1 MAPMFPRS
9 CALLML
15 APLVAA
21 CTSATAPSPPPA
33 WFSSLPQWS
42 PFVVVQPDDG
52 ALNGYRDALAQLT
65 SRRAVAG
72 ARIQLFAD
80 GRSSPTVSLAT
91 SMRVEVLGIV
101 DNMDLLSPD
110 LEGTFDRYR
119 SAYPQVRM
127 FQIGNEVTTGAMPMS
142 IDRYLDIFAR
152 IYAHVVSAYP
162 DVTLVTQAA
171 FGAGVTGSS
180 DLTAT
185 IDRLRPYAAPP
196 RVILALNAYTQ
207 TAIMAY
213 EAVLRASP
221 PPYRI
226 FVTET
231 GIADPASEIAY
242 VMQTY
247 PRLLAL
253 PAERIYWY
261 ALWAGDTGVDSGY
274 SLISRAATPPIVPG
288 PLFQLL
294 TQ

>member
-1 MAPMFPRS
+1 MFPRS
-9 CALLML
+9 CALLLLMPL
-15 APLVAA
+15 AAA
-21 CTSATAPSPPPA
+21 CTSATAPSAPPPA
-33 WFSSLPQWS
+33 WLTSLPQWS
-42 PFVVVQPDDG
+42 PFMVVQPDDG
-52 ALNGYRDALAQLT
+52 ALNGYRDALVKLT

-80 GRSSPTVSLAT
+80 GRSAPTVNVAASL
-91 SMRVEVLGIV
+91 RLDILGIV
-101 DNMDLLSPD
+101 DNADLLSSD

-119 SAYPQVRM
+119 SAYPQVM
-127 FQIGNEVTTGAMPMS
+127 TFQIGNEVTTGSMPMT
-142 IDRYLDIFAR
+142 IDRYLEIFAR
-152 IYAHVVSAYP
+152 IYTHVVNVHP
-162 DVTLVTQAA
+162 DVTLLTQAA
-171 FGAGVTGSS
+171 FGAGQIGSI
-180 DLTAT
+180 DLMAT
-185 IDRLRPYAAPP
+185 VDRLRTFATPS
-196 RVILALNAYTQ
+196 RVVLALNAYTP
-207 TAIMAY
+207 TALMAY
-213 EAVLRASP
+213 ETALRASP

-231 GIADPASEIAY
+231 GIANPASEITY

-274 SLISRAATPPIVPG
+274 SLILSATKPPIVPG